1 MPLISFPYTFY
12 FFSPFSYFFS
22 LLLLF
27 LFRLP
32 LISFLPSCCINNG
45 LISGKVLVDYR
56 IKCSLTLLK
65 SPFIDVEPRFSV
77 YEWRFIDVER
87 TFNVYERRF
96 YLSINVSFLSWK
108 NCFSRLKSLF
118 YPSSYSHS
126 FVFLLSFTLNKRW
139 KRLYHASTSIIT
151 SLCRLDSLSGVSWQK
166 EGLDFL
172 TKIQPFFVKQLLLYY
187 IYI

>member
-1 MPLISFPYTFY
+1 MGDISESIT
-12 FFSPFSYFFS
+12 
-22 LLLLF
+22 LH
-27 LFRLP
+27 
-32 LISFLPSCCINNG
+32 ISFLPSCCINNG

-65 SPFIDVEPRFSV
+65 SP
-77 YEWRFIDVER
+77 FIDVER

-126 FVFLLSFTLNKRW
+126 FIFLLSFTLNKRW
-139 KRLYHASTSIIT
+139 KRLYHVSTSIIT
-151 SLCRLDSLSGVSWQK
+151 SLCRLDSFLGVSWQK

-172 TKIQPFFVKQLLLYY
+172 TKIQPFFVKQLLLYFNY
-187 IYI
+187 I

>member
-1 MPLISFPYTFY
+1 MGDISESIT
-12 FFSPFSYFFS
+12 
-22 LLLLF
+22 LH
-27 LFRLP
+27 
-32 LISFLPSCCINNG
+32 ISFLPSCCINNG

-126 FVFLLSFTLNKRW
+126 FIFLLSFTLNKRW
-139 KRLYHASTSIIT
+139 KRLYHVSTSIIT
-151 SLCRLDSLSGVSWQK
+151 SLCRLDSFLGVSWQK

-172 TKIQPFFVKQLLLYY
+172 TKIQPFFVKQLLLYFNY
-187 IYI
+187 I

>member
-77 YEWRFIDVER
+77 FER
-87 TFNVYERRF
+87 TFNVGERRF
-96 YLSINVSFLSWK
+96 YPGIKSNASTVSVLFNGKSCPNPSRNHSPERNEDTVFPVDGLD
-108 NCFSRLKSLF
+108 CFSPF
-118 YPSSYSHS
+118 YGIYN
-126 FVFLLSFTLNKRW
+126 LLS
-139 KRLYHASTSIIT
+139 H
-151 SLCRLDSLSGVSWQK
+151 
-166 EGLDFL
+166 FL
-172 TKIQPFFVKQLLLYY
+172 RC
-187 IYI
+187 

>member
-65 SPFIDVEPRFSV
+65 SPFIDVE
-77 YEWRFIDVER
+77 R

-96 YLSINVSFLSWK
+96 YLSINVSFLPRK
-108 NCFSRLKSLF
+108 NCFSRLKSFF
-118 YPSSYSHS
+118 YPSSCSHS

-139 KRLYHASTSIIT
+139 KRLYHVSTSIIT
-151 SLCRLDSLSGVSWQK
+151 SLCRHIVKASTQSCAQAKGQK
-166 EGLDFL
+166 
-172 TKIQPFFVKQLLLYY
+172 IAVR
-187 IYI
+187 

>member
-1 MPLISFPYTFY
+1 MIFSLLAKIRINGETTKLKTSFLHLCPLSHFLIPFISFLSSF
-12 FFSPFSYFFS
+12 YFFS

-77 YEWRFIDVER
+77 YERRFNVFER

-96 YLSINVSFLSWK
+96 YLSINVSFLS
-108 NCFSRLKSLF
+108 
-118 YPSSYSHS
+118 
-126 FVFLLSFTLNKRW
+126 
-139 KRLYHASTSIIT
+139 
-151 SLCRLDSLSGVSWQK
+151 
-166 EGLDFL
+166 
-172 TKIQPFFVKQLLLYY
+172 
-187 IYI
+187 

>member
-32 LISFLPSCCINNG
+32 LISFLPLSSIIFV
-45 LISGKVLVDYR
+45 LISGKVLVGYR

-77 YEWRFIDVER
+77 YERRFIDVER

-96 YLSINVSFLSWK
+96 YLSINVSFVTRK
-108 NCFSRLKSLF
+108 NCFNELKSLF

-126 FVFLLSFTLNKRW
+126 FVFLLSFIR
-139 KRLYHASTSIIT
+139 
-151 SLCRLDSLSGVSWQK
+151 
-166 EGLDFL
+166 FL
-172 TKIQPFFVKQLLLYY
+172 ALIHPFSAQIHPLFAAIL
-187 IYI
+187 

>member
-96 YLSINVSFLSWK
+96 YLGIKSNASIVSILFNGKSCPNPSGNHSPERNEDAVFPVDGLD
-108 NCFSRLKSLF
+108 CFSPF
-118 YPSSYSHS
+118 YSIYN
-126 FVFLLSFTLNKRW
+126 LLS
-139 KRLYHASTSIIT
+139 H
-151 SLCRLDSLSGVSWQK
+151 
-166 EGLDFL
+166 FL
-172 TKIQPFFVKQLLLYY
+172 RS
-187 IYI
+187 

>member
-27 LFRLP
+27 LFRLS

-65 SPFIDVEPRFSV
+65 SPFIDVEWRFSV
-77 YEWRFIDVER
+77 FERRFNVFER
-87 TFNVYERRF
+87 TFNVGERRF
-96 YLSINVSFLSWK
+96 YPGIKSNASTVSVLFNGKSCP
-108 NCFSRLKSLF
+108 NASGNHSPERNEDTVFPVNGFDCFSPF
-118 YPSSYSHS
+118 Y
-126 FVFLLSFTLNKRW
+126 N
-139 KRLYHASTSIIT
+139 
-151 SLCRLDSLSGVSWQK
+151 
-166 EGLDFL
+166 
-172 TKIQPFFVKQLLLYY
+172 
-187 IYI
+187 IYNL

>member
-32 LISFLPSCCINNG
+32 LISFLPLSSIKFG
-45 LISGKVLVDYR
+45 LISGKVLVGYR

-65 SPFIDVEPRFSV
+65 SP
-77 YEWRFIDVER
+77 FIDVER

-96 YLSINVSFLSWK
+96 YLSINVSFVTRK
-108 NCFSRLKSLF
+108 NCFNELKSLF

-126 FVFLLSFTLNKRW
+126 FVFLLSFTR
-139 KRLYHASTSIIT
+139 
-151 SLCRLDSLSGVSWQK
+151 
-166 EGLDFL
+166 FL
-172 TKIQPFFVKQLLLYY
+172 LKFTRFLLKFTRFLQQFYRDC
-187 IYI
+187 